1 MTVPHLTLSSADT
14 LKILPSTP
22 QIKGLHTYIR
32 NRDTPRDEFIFYSKR
47 LIRLVIEYS
56 LSLLPY
62 ETVTV
67 DTPQGEPY
75 QGRRCTSSNIC
86 GCVTNLA
93 YRKNICFKL

>member
-1 MTVPHLTLSSADT
+1 MKIICLNVSDT

-62 ETVTV
+62 QTVTV

-75 QGRRCTSSNIC
+75 VGRKCTARKIC
-86 GCVTNLA
+86 G
-93 YRKNICFKL
+93 

>member
-1 MTVPHLTLSSADT
+1 MPDT
-14 LKILPSTP
+14 LRVLPVTP

-32 NRDTPRDEFIFYSKR
+32 NRETPRDEFIFYSKR

-67 DTPQGEPY
+67 DTPQDITYE
-75 QGRRCTSSNIC
+75 GRRCTSRKIC
-86 GCVTNLA
+86 GLVNIISYTIYKYWLECV
-93 YRKNICFKL
+93 

>member
-1 MTVPHLTLSSADT
+1 MPDT
-14 LKILPSTP
+14 LRVLPVTP

-62 ETVTV
+62 QTVRV
-67 DTPQGEPY
+67 ETPQDQPY
-75 QGRRCTSSNIC
+75 EGKKCTASKIC
-86 GCVTNLA
+86 GSVSIQIIWL
-93 YRKNICFKL
+93 LLL

>member
-1 MTVPHLTLSSADT
+1 MRV
-14 LKILPSTP
+14 LPVTP

-67 DTPQGEPY
+67 DTPQEIKYP
-75 QGRRCTSSNIC
+75 GRRCTASKIC
-86 GCVTNLA
+86 GSVSRNIGYKSKKA
-93 YRKNICFKL
+93 QNKNSFGSNFDT

>member
-1 MTVPHLTLSSADT
+1 MPHMTMSSADT

-75 QGRRCTSSNIC
+75 MGRRCTSSNIC
-86 GCVTNLA
+86 GCVTYLA
-93 YRKNICFKL
+93 HRKNICFKL